1 MLAKQQSGSSMK
13 AVPQTMAEL
22 DKGLEV
28 LAEHLSQL
36 EICLETV
43 LVEDAKIEA
52 NNPPRPGSARRN
64 VPLANELSLRCEK
77 VEWLN
82 QRVVSLIERVG
93 V

>member
-28 LAEHLSQL
+28 LAEHLSA
-36 EICLETV
+36 LETYLESV
-43 LVEDAKIEA
+43 LVEDAEIEA
-52 NNPPRPGSARRN
+52 NKMPKPGLARRN

-82 QRVVSLIERVG
+82 QRAVSLIERVG